1 MKNRNSHPFLRLHT
15 IIALATVLCA
25 LPVAS
30 EGQITL
36 GKDGQPVIATGATT
50 ANSSASYIDAFVYSS
65 TGDMCARILAAWSS
79 FPNSNPGVVVDARA
93 FTGAQTCAASPFPA
107 LTPTPRYGVLLLGN
121 AQIATKVT
129 WNIPSRVRVQGIGS
143 QGGQGTGSGTQLTL
157 IYAASGFPTT
167 GAPVVQL
174 GNPDSAATKAYQ
186 SQVADLT
193 IDCVGTS
200 ECTGLLN
207 DSAEEASYAEN
218 IIVFNAPAI
227 GVHITTNSSVVVG
240 GAGNSG
246 PYRNVSIQFS
256 SSCTTACSS
265 AVGLQV
271 DGQNK
276 GYVVRGFD
284 NFTVSGFMSGSGIS
298 GPGVLIYGTPTQLTN
313 SHVEFFGPGIQIG
326 DTSSSY
332 GTANVQVQNFNISDN
347 QSNWDVLIQS
357 SSSDP
362 VGDVMLVGINNAS
375 TNNQILDDT
384 VTGNEIKGSNLG
396 FYLLGDVT
404 TPASNTAVVS
414 TSPTN
419 AATSTALQWVDPGNI
434 DIVGKLS
441 KGSGTFEIDHP
452 LDPTNK
458 YLYHSFVESPDMMN
472 VYNGNATTDK
482 RGLAV
487 VTLPKYFEALNK
499 DFRYQLTPMGTFAQ
513 ATITKEVHNNQ
524 FTIRT
529 NKPGVKVSWQVTG
542 VRHDSFARQ
551 NPIQVEE
558 EKSPR
563 DRGHYLHPDS
573 LNGSAGQQTPK

>member
-1 MKNRNSHPFLRLHT
+1 MKNPSSHPFCRLYT
-15 IIALATVLCA
+15 IVALTTFLCA
-25 LPVAS
+25 LPMAS

-36 GKDGQPVIATGATT
+36 GKDGQPVIATGAST
-50 ANSSASYIDAFVYSS
+50 ANSSASYIDAFVFSS
-65 TGDMCARILAAWSS
+65 TGDMCARILAAWNS
-79 FPNSNPGVVVDARA
+79 FPNANPGVVVDARA
-93 FTGAQTCAASPFPA
+93 FIGAQTCAASPFPA
-107 LTPTPRYGVLLLGN
+107 LTPKPRYGVLLLGN
-121 AQIATKVT
+121 VQIATNVT

-157 IYAASGFPTT
+157 IYAGSSFPTT

-193 IDCVGTS
+193 IDCVGTA
-200 ECTGLLN
+200 ECVGLLN

-227 GVHITTNSSVVVG
+227 GVHITTNSSVVTG

-256 SSCTTACSS
+256 TCTTACSS

-298 GPGVLIYGTPTQLTN
+298 GPGVLIYGSPTQFTN

-326 DTSSSY
+326 DTASSY
-332 GTANVQVQNFNISDN
+332 GTANVQVQNVNISDN

-357 SSSDP
+357 STSDP

-375 TNNQILDDT
+375 VNNQILDDT
-384 VTGNEIKGSNLG
+384 VTGNQIKGSNLG

-419 AATSTALQWVDPGNI
+419 AATSTALQWVDPGSI
-434 DIVGKLS
+434 HIVGSLS

-452 LDPTNK
+452 LDPANK

-472 VYNGNATTDK
+472 VYNGNATTDR

-499 DFRYQLTPMGTFAQ
+499 DFRYQLTAMGTFAQ
-513 ATITKEVHNNQ
+513 ATIAKEIHNNQ

-529 NKPGVKVSWQVTG
+529 NKPEVKVSWQVTG
-542 VRHDSFARQ
+542 VRHDAYAEQ

-558 EKSPR
+558 VKSPR
-563 DRGHYLHPDS
+563 DRGHYLHPP
-573 LNGSAGQQTPK
+573 LP